1 MPLIAGQM
9 TFNLFPASGLDNS
22 LFTAIFLG
30 LLLLFV
36 LTESFGWVF
45 TGLVVPGYL
54 ASVFV
59 IQPVAGL
66 VILAEAIATYFVA
79 RAISD
84 WGSRFLPYNRFFGRE
99 RFFLI
104 LLVSVAVRLVSEA
117 VALPLLGAALVD
129 QGWVPPTLMGNLFSV
144 GLIVVPLT
152 ANMMW
157 RTGAWAGLPQVVL
170 PTAAI
175 YLALQVVLIPYTNLS
190 ISDFELTYENIA
202 LGFLASPK
210 TYIILLTG
218 AYLANR
224 NSQAWGWDSH
234 GIVVM
239 ALVALAWLSPMK
251 VLTTVVEVL
260 LLVAVVRMAL
270 SLPFV
275 RQANIEG
282 YRRIVFVF
290 GIGFALKFVA
300 CHVMAASY
308 PGLRAT
314 DYFGFGY
321 LLPSLL
327 ALKVLQKGS
336 ASIVLFPTLQTSLVA
351 LAMGTVLGLGLMLLD
366 PIPSGASLAQVA
378 LSVEDEVRSGVI
390 GEVHRASGRL
400 LCGLPPATRTGVDP
414 RPDLAAFRHVVRE
427 LSSDEPS
434 ADISDRAAKLG
445 LRVVELVDA
454 GEHQRYRVLEEP
466 PGVVADLQGWG
477 VVATRMHAPTSLVI
491 EVPHP
496 VSEPQSLVAGAAL
509 FRELGASALVVSGVD
524 PGPEA
529 SLWISA
535 RESLSLNAVRR
546 ALAGR
551 PVLEV
556 RAPPSADRSVMWV
569 RQAVPSE
576 LDLAMLQSALGDVA
590 LEYERP
596 PDADVY
602 GYAPQGERARLD
614 LTGAAARAMQLDAYR
629 GEPQPDVIERGGLSA
644 LAGRDWFVGRTRA
657 VAYRPP
663 RETERVFLDR
673 ELLTPM
679 FGAGI
684 ELLEDDEYR
693 THLGNVASLIGY
705 RLERIEFGAGEP
717 VLLLSERS
725 PATRGWGSVL
735 VRPTAGTARFLA
747 VPKPAEERYTLDL
760 ALHLLRDL
768 DGAALVIAGAE
779 PGAVLDASSNV
790 VGEGNLETVFTQSHL
805 VAIRQAA
812 TPERGSP
819 VGLQVRGYR
828 SWRPLRSPLILATGV
843 LACDLRWQPPGIA
856 AVAERL
862 DRIGVPVRTYDGSQ
876 ELVALR
882 GYGVPQIQLARNLD
896 GRSYGVL
903 WASRDLRRRVAVR
916 EGEALTRVAARAG
929 VEPVLEWLDIAWFDA
944 VATEARVVAG
954 SLSSPPPSV
963 EPEFA
968 RTLDH
973 CAALIRTGDLR
984 YLGDALQEA
993 RTAGIDTTWL
1003 VDLETDLPVLLL
1015 RSRRQLVALNLLSP
1029 QVEVES
1035 EIDDPVACLRT
1046 GLVPLL
1052 VAEVP

>member
-1 MPLIAGQM
+1 M
-9 TFNLFPASGLDNS
+9 PASN
-22 LFTAIFLG
+22 TPAY
-30 LLLLFV
+30 
-36 LTESFGWVF
+36 
-45 TGLVVPGYL
+45 PR
-54 ASVFV
+54 
-59 IQPVAGL
+59 
-66 VILAEAIATYFVA
+66 ILAEAIVTYFVA
-79 RAISD
+79 RAVSD

-117 VALPLLGAALVD
+117 VMLPLLGAALVD

-157 RTGAWAGLPQVVL
+157 RTGVWAGLPQVVL
-170 PTAAI
+170 PTAVI

-190 ISDFELTYENIA
+190 ISDFELTYENVA

-260 LLVAVVRMAL
+260 LLVAVVRVAL
-270 SLPFV
+270 SLPIV

-290 GIGFALKFVA
+290 GIGFAMKFVA

-351 LAMGTVLGLGLMLLD
+351 LALGTVIGLGLALLD
-366 PIPSGASLAQVA
+366 PSPSGASLARVA
-378 LSVEDEVRSGVI
+378 LVAEDEVRSGVI

-400 LCGLPPATRTGVDP
+400 LSGLPPATRKGVDP
-414 RPDLAAFRHVVRE
+414 RPDLAAFRQLVRDLSGDE
-427 LSSDEPS
+427 LPPDVS
-434 ADISDRAAKLG
+434 ARAEGLG
-445 LRVVELVDA
+445 LIVVELVDS
-454 GEHQRYRVLEEP
+454 GDHERYRVLKEP
-466 PGVVADLQGWG
+466 PGAVDDLRGWG
-477 VVATRMHAPTSLVI
+477 VVAIRVQAPTSLVI

-496 VSEPQSLVAGAAL
+496 VSESRSLVAGAAL
-509 FRELGASALVVSGVD
+509 FRELGASTLVVSGVD
-524 PGPEA
+524 PGADA

-535 RESLSLNAVRR
+535 RESLSLISARR
-546 ALAGR
+546 AMEGR

-556 RAPPSADRSVMWV
+556 RVPPATERSVMWA
-569 RQAVPSE
+569 RETVPSG
-576 LDLAMLQSALGDVA
+576 LDMTTLQAALGDVA
-590 LEYERP
+590 LEFVP
-596 PDADVY
+596 PPGADVY
-602 GYAPQGERARLD
+602 GFAPEGERARLD
-614 LTGAAARAMQLDAYR
+614 LGAAAARAMQLDAYR
-629 GEPQPDVIERGGLSA
+629 REPEPDVDERGGLSV
-644 LAGRDWFVGRTRA
+644 LADRDWFAGRIRA

-673 ELLTPM
+673 EVLTPM

-684 ELLEDDEYR
+684 DLLENDRYR
-693 THLGNVASLIGY
+693 AYLGSVASLVGY
-705 RLERIEFGAGEP
+705 RFERIRLGNGER
-717 VLLLSERS
+717 VLLLSERD
-725 PATRGWGSVL
+725 PAARGWGSVL

-760 ALHLLRDL
+760 ALHLMRDL
-768 DGAALVIAGAE
+768 DAAALVIAGAE
-779 PGAVLDASSNV
+779 PTAVLDASSNV
-790 VGEGNLETVFTQSHL
+790 VGEGNLETVFSQAHL
-805 VAIRQAA
+805 VAIRQPA
-812 TPERGSP
+812 TADRGQP
-819 VGLQVRGYR
+819 LGLQVRGYR
-828 SWRPLRSPLILATGV
+828 SWRPLRSPVILATGV
-843 LACDLRWQPPGIA
+843 LGGDLRWQPPGIG

-862 DRIGVPVRTYDGSQ
+862 DQIGVPVRTHDGSR

-882 GYGVPQIQLARNLD
+882 GYGIPQIHLARNLD

-916 EGEALTRVAARAG
+916 EGEALTRVAVRAG
-929 VEPVLEWLDIAWFDA
+929 AEPVLDWLDTAWLDA
-944 VATEARVVAG
+944 VPPKARVVAG
-954 SLSSPPPSV
+954 SLSSPPSTV
-963 EPEFA
+963 EPVFVGV
-968 RTLDH
+968 LDR
-973 CAALIRTGDLR
+973 CASLIRTGDLR
-984 YLGDALQEA
+984 YLDDALQEA
-993 RTAGIDTTWL
+993 RAAGIAATWI

-1015 RSRRQLVALNLLSP
+1015 RSQRQLVALNLLTP
-1029 QVEVES
+1029 KVDVEA
-1035 EIDDPVACLRT
+1035 EIEDPVSCLRT
-1046 GLVPLL
+1046 GLVPLI
-1052 VAEVP
+1052 VAEAP

>member
-1 MPLIAGQM
+1 LPLIASQL
-9 TFNLFPASGLDNS
+9 TFDLFPASGLDNS

-59 IQPVAGL
+59 IQPVAGA
-66 VILAEAIATYFVA
+66 VILAEAIATYFIA

-117 VALPLLGAALVD
+117 VLLPLLGAALVD

-170 PTAAI
+170 PTAVI
-175 YLALQVVLIPYTNLS
+175 YAALQGVLIPYTNLS
-190 ISDFELTYENIA
+190 ISDFELTYENVA

-218 AYLANR
+218 AYLAHR
-224 NSQAWGWDSH
+224 NSRAWGWDSH

-260 LLVAVVRMAL
+260 LLVAVVRVAL
-270 SLPFV
+270 SMPLV
-275 RQANIEG
+275 RRANIEG

-336 ASIVLFPTLQTSLVA
+336 ASIVLLPTLQTSLVA
-351 LAMGTVLGLGLMLLD
+351 LATGTVLGMGLMLLD
-366 PIPSGASLAQVA
+366 PSPSTAAMSWGAPSA
-378 LSVEDEVRSGVI
+378 EDEVRAGVI

-400 LCGLPPATRTGVDP
+400 LSGLPPATRVGVDP
-414 RPDLAAFRHVVRE
+414 RPDLAVFRGIVRALVDGE
-427 LSSDEPS
+427 DAEDLAS
-434 ADISDRAAKLG
+434 RAAALG
-445 LRVVELVDA
+445 LLVVDLADA
-454 GEHQRYRVLEEP
+454 EDHHRYRVLKEP
-466 PGVVADLQGWG
+466 PSAVGDLRGWG
-477 VVATRMHAPTSLVI
+477 VIAVRVDAPASLVI

-496 VSEPQSLVAGAAL
+496 VSEPRSLVAAAVL
-509 FRELGASALVVSGVD
+509 FRELGAAALVVSGVD

-529 SLWISA
+529 TLWISA
-535 RESLSLNAVRR
+535 RESLALPAARR
-546 ALAGR
+546 ALQGR

-556 RAPPSADRSVMWV
+556 RAPPGASRSVMWV
-569 RQAVPSE
+569 RQAVPGE
-576 LDLAMLQSALGDVA
+576 LDMASLQAAFGDVD
-590 LEYERP
+590 LEHVP
-596 PDADVY
+596 PPAADVY
-602 GYAPQGERARLD
+602 GYAPEGERARLD
-614 LTGAAARAMQLDAYR
+614 VEEAVASAALLKAYPGASAA
-629 GEPQPDVIERGGLSA
+629 DVLEEGGLSA
-644 LAGRDWFVGRTRA
+644 LANRDWFEGRIRA

-663 RETERVFLDR
+663 RETERLFLDR
-673 ELLTPM
+673 EVLTPM
-679 FGAGI
+679 FAAGR
-684 ELLEDDEYR
+684 ELLDDDHHR
-693 THLGNVASLIGY
+693 ACLDSVASLVGY
-705 RLERIEFGAGEP
+705 RLERVELGTGERL
-717 VLLLSERS
+717 LLLSERV

-735 VRPTAGTARFLA
+735 VRPGAGTGRFLA

-779 PGAVLDASSNV
+779 PTAVLDASSNV
-790 VGEGNLETVFTQSHL
+790 VSEGNLETVFTQAHL
-805 VAIRQAA
+805 VALRQEA
-812 TPERGSP
+812 TGERVAP
-819 VGLQVRGYR
+819 LGLQVRGYR
-828 SWRPLRSPLILATGV
+828 SWRPLRSPVILASGV
-843 LACDLRWQPPGIA
+843 LSGDLRWQPPGIA
-856 AVAERL
+856 AAAERL
-862 DRIGVPVRTYDGSQ
+862 DDIGIPVRQYDGSR
-876 ELVALR
+876 ELIALR
-882 GYGVPQIQLARNLD
+882 GYGIPQIHLARNLD

-903 WASRDLRRRVAVR
+903 WASRDLRRRVAAR
-916 EGEALTRVAARAG
+916 EGQVLTRVAVRAG
-929 VEPVLEWLDIAWFDA
+929 VEPQVAWLDDAWLEAAGAD
-944 VATEARVVAG
+944 ARVESG
-954 SLSSPPPSV
+954 SLTAPPPSL
-963 EPEFA
+963 EPGFA
-968 RTLDH
+968 AVLDH

-984 YLGDALQEA
+984 YLGDALEHA
-993 RTAGIDTTWL
+993 RASGIEVAWI
-1003 VDLETDLPVLLL
+1003 VDRESDLPVLLL
-1015 RSRRQLVALNLLSP
+1015 RGQQQLVALNLLTP
-1029 QVEVES
+1029 RADMTA
-1035 EIDDPVACLRT
+1035 EIEDPVACLRT
-1046 GLVPLL
+1046 GLVPLI
-1052 VAEVP
+1052 VAVTP